1 MSLENITLP
10 QGSGLPSVGSI
21 LSILTGSPAT
31 YKPIGNLSNLSWDL
45 KAVTADTTNMGT
57 PWKQHIVTLMDAGT
71 IKGDLYFQPSSDADE
86 GGIVGHSFSDP
97 EALGYIFAAQ
107 ASGGDGVV
115 RAYSID
121 FPDGITFY
129 MDATIDDFPIDM
141 NVEKPLM
148 SKITFGVTGEPVFTG
163 IAP

>member
-10 QGSGLPSVGSI
+10 QGSGMPSVGTI

-57 PWKQHIVTLMDAGT
+57 PWKRHIVTLMDAGT
-71 IKGDLYFQPSSDADE
+71 IKGDLYFIPDSDANE
-86 GGIVGHSFSDP
+86 GGIVGHSFTDTD
-97 EALGYIFAAQ
+97 ALGEIFAAQ
-107 ASGGDGVV
+107 ASGGEVA

-121 FPDGITFY
+121 FPDGITFLFE
-129 MDATIDDFPIDM
+129 ATINDFPIDA
-141 NVEKPLM
+141 NVEKPLTT
-148 SKITFGVTGEPVFTG
+148 KITFGVTGEPNFTG
-163 IAP
+163 I

>member
-1 MSLENITLP
+1 MSLTPITLP

-115 RAYSID
+115 RSYSID

-129 MDATIDDFPIDM
+129 MDATINDFPISA

-148 SKITFGVTGEPVFTG
+148 TKISFGVTGEPVFTG